1 MKVTHGLSKVPETTV
16 TRKNVLQLKMKRMSS
31 LEYDVLEVFDFCR
44 SSINIING
52 ITTQII

>member
-1 MKVTHGLSKVPETTV
+1 VKVTHGLSKVPETTV